1 VNEVEIVA
9 KSLHQMRFEIERI
22 IRDEQRGIR
31 PALDFQ
37 RAADVG
43 EGATAGAHVVM
54 GFIGFEMLIFEVVLD
69 VAAGESFRGLV
80 VVFDV
85 IGAQALAGVMDI
97 NVIVGDEQIALPALR
112 ALGGKLGDTAL
123 SRGGTDLLGLCHVRV
138 GENEN
143 KKEQV
148 DGKKKLERRKY
159 PSMRVAIHAENS
171 KDQVS
176 WIA

>member
-1 VNEVEIVA
+1 M
-9 KSLHQMRFEIERI
+9 SFEIERI
-22 IRDEQRGIR
+22 IRDEQGGIR

-37 RAADVG
+37 RAADVR

-97 NVIVGDEQIALPALR
+97 NVIVGDEQIALPALW
-112 ALGGKLGDTAL
+112 ALGGKLGDAAFG
-123 SRGGTDLLGLCHVRV
+123 RGRTDLLGLCRVRV

-143 KKEQV
+143 KKEQI

>member
-1 VNEVEIVA
+1 
-9 KSLHQMRFEIERI
+9 
-22 IRDEQRGIR
+22 
-31 PALDFQ
+31 
-37 RAADVG
+37 
-43 EGATAGAHVVM
+43 M
-54 GFIGFEMLIFEVVLD
+54 GFIGFEVLIFEVVLD
-69 VAAGESFRGLV
+69 VAAREGFRGLV

-112 ALGGKLGDTAL
+112 ALGGKLSDTAL
-123 SRGGTDLLGLCHVRV
+123 GRGGTDLLGLCGAWV
-138 GENEN
+138 GENES
-143 KKEQV
+143 KKEHL
-148 DGKKKLERRKY
+148 DGKKKLERGKY